1 MSSNIGIILSTLFI
15 VAFVLLGGDM
25 ICISNAYS
33 QIDSVSITIGY
44 LISKSGGVDREYIT
58 ALENR
63 YSVSFES
70 ISPTAPDPGDVV
82 DFTIYRY
89 YHPLFVASNNM
100 KIVAKRSTVIGY
112 FG

>member
-1 MSSNIGIILSTLFI
+1 MSSNIGIILSTLFV
-15 VAFVLLGGDM
+15 VAFVLIGGDM

-33 QIDSVSITIGY
+33 QIDNISITIGY
-44 LISKSGGVDREYIT
+44 LISKSGRADNEYISSLQNT
-58 ALENR
+58 YNIYFEN
-63 YSVSFES
+63 VSS
-70 ISPTAPDPGDVV
+70 TAPNPGDVV

-89 YHPLFVASNNM
+89 YHPLFVASNDL